1 MWPNKEQRKENR
13 KKARERQHWSTFL
26 IIGIAVF
33 MHNGFIL
40 ERNRSDVL
48 IFTIIGMIIALIP
61 LLSIWHARKSQEQRR
76 RLASKDASEVAF
88 TMAALLFT
96 SIFIGLFHE
105 TIELTLDRLVAGIL
119 TVGFW
124 IFFGIVSRV
133 VYKRLLIIQNASAVK
148 DKHDKKTFCR
158 QLTIAG
164 SAYVVFIFVMFYWIF

>member
-1 MWPNKEQRKENR
+1 MWLNKEQRKENR

-48 IFTIIGMIIALIP
+48 IFTIIGMIIGLIP

-76 RLASKDASEVAF
+76 RLATKEASEVAF

-96 SIFIGLFHE
+96 SIFIGLLHE
-105 TIELTLDRLVAGIL
+105 TVELSLDRLVAGIL
-119 TVGFW
+119 AVGFW
-124 IFFGIVSRV
+124 IFFGIVSRI
-133 VYKRLLIIQNASAVK
+133 VYKRLLILQNASAVN
-148 DKHDKKTFCR
+148 DKHDKKTFYR

-164 SAYVVFIFVMFYWIF
+164 CAYVIFIFVMFYWIF